1 MGSLNNII
9 AKFSIQII
17 AFIAGALLILSISKS
32 SSKNE
37 ISDLRKDNEK
47 LLLNNSLLTKQND
60 SLKNSI
66 ESSNTLIINL
76 NKKDSSFKVKVE
88 NLNAKIKYV
97 KQEYEKANNY
107 ANNFNSLDIQRYFSE
122 LK

>member
-17 AFIAGALLILSISKS
+17 AFIAGVLLMLSISKS